1 MVQFDDGRGQLFH
14 LVPMTVNDSNTFTET
29 NDINSSDSRLYRL
42 LTTGN
47 S

>member
-1 MVQFDDGRGQLFH
+1 MVQFDDARGQLFH
-14 LVPMTVNDSNTFTET
+14 LVPMTVSDNTTFTE
-29 NDINSSDSRLYRL
+29 NNEINGTDSRLYRL